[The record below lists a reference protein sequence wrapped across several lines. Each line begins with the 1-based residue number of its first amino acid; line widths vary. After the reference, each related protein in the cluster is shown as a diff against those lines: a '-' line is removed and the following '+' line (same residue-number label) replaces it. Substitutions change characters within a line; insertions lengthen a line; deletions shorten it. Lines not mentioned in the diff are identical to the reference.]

1 MALVFRDEATSM
13 AALKS
18 MFDHGIYTV
27 YAANDKRA
35 IQILPPLTITD
46 EEFKRGAR
54 ALEDAMAAMCR
65 LKYRALRALLRIAVA
80 SPI

>member
-54 ALEDAMAAMCR
+54 ALEDAMAAMGR
-65 LKYRALRALLRIAVA
+65 LKYRALRAILRIAVA